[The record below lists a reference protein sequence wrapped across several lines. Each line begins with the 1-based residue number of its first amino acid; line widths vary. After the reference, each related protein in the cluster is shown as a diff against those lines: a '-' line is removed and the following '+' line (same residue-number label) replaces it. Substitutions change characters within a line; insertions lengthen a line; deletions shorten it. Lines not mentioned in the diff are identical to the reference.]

1 MNLYPGQVAITSQ
14 GEYLIDSTRGTKN
27 IKGRKIVD
35 GAVTDLNYMIPR
47 ALVKDTRPLAPHEK
61 ATAES
66 DVKVRTG
73 SVIRFKKTT
82 KQWSSET
89 LFVVFKVAGD
99 GTFNVI
105 ELGGNEESRYFR
117 GIRAQSVEVVDVS
130 TLAL

>member
-1 MNLYPGQVAITSQ
+1 
-14 GEYLIDSTRGTKN
+14 
-27 IKGRKIVD
+27 
-35 GAVTDLNYMIPR
+35 
-47 ALVKDTRPLAPHEK
+47 
-61 ATAES
+61 
-66 DVKVRTG
+66 
-73 SVIRFKKTT
+73 VIRFKKTT

-105 ELGGNEESRYFR
+105 ELGGNQESRYFR